1 MTSRRWGC
9 WWLLWV
15 LWMSVGGWGCPRT
28 RQNTRY
34 HGAYSKESVRIK
46 KALQILAQMRKA
58 HRFTAAQDAEALGRI
73 ERSIF
78 SEMQDMRLTAQHALV
93 SFGSE
98 GAPLWRRVL
107 AWRQG
112 EAAHSY
118 YLREALTQMRLLG
131 KDIRPLLPDLMR
143 LLFLPDNSVY
153 WAVLGILQ
161 VGGDLGCE
169 ALGEAWQQWRRSPPR
184 GGMEITKAQQRI
196 LLTMVRLSPVC
207 RAQWKTALIE
217 DLALQGA
224 ALEVLR
230 SHAAKDWMIYLR
242 LLLEAKEHIISENR
256 VLWRQSIGSVLQRVR
271 NEAVSLRPTTTGCRT
286 KRRSKGSKI
295 VWSWED
301 AKAVTLLEGGK
312 FAKWSWEDVKAVMA
326 RLREAIDEG
335 HGREALFGDTAASGT
350 INANLVSYGLDLAD
364 RLAGCQPLKVFD
376 FWEAA
381 FQGYARFAPNL
392 QSMLFYHLTR
402 WSRLRAAWLHE
413 RYTKGRGSERRL
425 AFRLLASNPM
435 ATGLSVG
442 EMLEALSSA
451 DQEMALWAMRGLS
464 VLGPDA
470 AMAFPAVM
478 RWAEKHGQTGLSLG
492 QRRIAKQAMW
502 ALSSIGISS
511 KAALSVCAVHWRE
524 VEEAHL
530 RRHPREPS
538 YAIAQRCFLGL
549 QWVKK
554 PWEIATVQDWSA
566 LVRSFKQQ
574 RWSFLTHAAFLR
586 EESNAS
592 VGLWVAFFGLAADAM
607 ERQRVMNAYH
617 LGRVGQRLVDLR
629 LVWLGLRDEAMPVRR
644 EALQVVASSKSEDKA
659 LRAFLRRG
667 LETAKAQDPQI
678 QGAWILALGKV
689 GRKDPKVR
697 DRLLRR
703 LWKAQMSEQY
713 WILSALRGRKESGC
727 GVAQEMLELFGKAP
741 SLNSLILEI
750 LAEQSSCMRLAFPL
764 LWRLT
769 KQTSDP
775 FSGSARSLLSH
786 RFRTDPRPILAR
798 VGRLS
803 VQERTWGWWAFHSP
817 VIVYQPS
824 ALQDVFSLM
833 DAEEPNDREMAALFL
848 VKLQGVNVST
858 AQFAPVLFAEL
869 VNPNPKR
876 RSHAVRLLGES
887 AHFRGWLGW
896 IKEDPKRYPLMRGLF
911 RAAATSDANARRYL
925 IGHLVWFDQEVMTPT
940 LRWALL
946 DRSMEVRKVALE
958 VLQRRAGTWDV
969 WEGALVEGLRTAT
982 KEARQAWLGVLWS
995 HKQRVPALLPVVK
1008 GFLRDKDRALRWM
1021 AGRWVAWM
1029 GDAAAISVLR
1039 EILSSGT
1046 LMERREVVS
1055 LLGALKHESAALG
1068 SDFRAILTDEKD
1080 ATMVMGVLYALMAW
1094 GERASVFRDILE
1106 PRVATMGRTRL
1117 YLYPTV
1123 RLLGAMGEKGVWSAA
1138 YVWALAFEQQS
1149 SLGSSAFSEAAKT
1162 LGQMGPSILPKVL
1175 AELR

>member
-1 MTSRRWGC
+1 MKSRRWGC

-15 LWMSVGGWGCPRT
+15 LWMSVGGWGCPRV
-28 RQNTRY
+28 RHNTRY

-46 KALQILAQMRKA
+46 KALQILAQMRRA

-78 SEMQDMRLTAQHALV
+78 SEMQDMRLAAQSALV
-93 SFGSE
+93 SFGAE

-107 AWRQG
+107 VWRQG
-112 EAAHSY
+112 EASHTY
-118 YLREALTQMRLLG
+118 YLRDALTQMRLLG

-169 ALGEAWQQWRRSPPR
+169 ALGEAWQQSKRSPPT
-184 GGMEITKAQQRI
+184 GGMDITKAQRRI

-230 SHAAKDWMIYLR
+230 SHVTRDGMAYLR
-242 LLLEAKEHIISENR
+242 LLLEAKEQIITENR
-256 VLWRQSIGSVLQRVR
+256 VLWRQSIGSVLSRVR
-271 NEAVSLRPTTTGCRT
+271 NEAVSLQPSTTGCRT
-286 KRRSKGSKI
+286 KRWFKGGKI

-301 AKAVTLLEGGK
+301 AKAVTLLKGGT
-312 FAKWSWEDVKAVMA
+312 FAKWSWEDVKAVMTGF
-326 RLREAIDEG
+326 REAIREG

-350 INANLVSYGLDLAD
+350 SNAILASYGLDLAE
-364 RLAGCQPLKVFD
+364 RLARCQPLKVFD
-376 FWEAA
+376 FFGTA
-381 FQGYARFAPNL
+381 FRGHTLFTPNL
-392 QSMLFYHLTR
+392 QSLLFYQLTR
-402 WSRLRAAWLHE
+402 WTSLRAAWLHE
-413 RYTKGRGSERRL
+413 RYTKGRSAERRL
-425 AFRLLASNPM
+425 AFRLLASNPK

-442 EMLEALSSA
+442 EMLEVLSGT
-451 DQEMALWAMRGLS
+451 DQEMALWAMQGLNM
-464 VLGPDA
+464 LGPDA

-478 RWAEKHGQTGLSLG
+478 RWAEKHGKSGLSSG
-492 QRRIAKQAMW
+492 QRRLIDQTAW
-502 ALSSIGISS
+502 VLSSIGIQS
-511 KAALSVCAVHWRE
+511 KAALSMCAVHWRE

-538 YAIAQRCFLGL
+538 YSIAQRCFLGL
-549 QWVKK
+549 QQMKK
-554 PWEIATVQDWSA
+554 PWEIATVQEWSA
-566 LVRSFKQQ
+566 LVRSIKQQ

-586 EESNAS
+586 EESKES
-592 VGLWVAFFGLAADAM
+592 VGLWVTLFRLAADAM

-629 LVWLGLRDEAMPVRR
+629 LVWLGLRDDAMPVRR
-644 EALQVVASSKSEDKA
+644 EALQVVTSSKSEDKT
-659 LRAFLRRG
+659 LRAFLMSG

-678 QGAWILALGKV
+678 QGAWISALGRV

-703 LWKAQMSEQY
+703 LWKAELSEQSS
-713 WILSALRGRKESGC
+713 ILLALQGRKESGC
-727 GVAQEMLELFGKAP
+727 VVAQEMLELFGKVS
-741 SLNSLILEI
+741 SLNLLGI
-750 LAEQSSCMRLAFPL
+750 LAEQSSCMRLAFPFL
-764 LWRLT
+764 LRLT
-769 KQTSDP
+769 KQTSEP
-775 FSGSARSLLSH
+775 LSGLARSLLSH
-786 RFRTDPRPILAR
+786 RFRTDPKPILAM

-803 VQERTWGWWAFHSP
+803 VQEQTWGWWAFQNP

-833 DAEEPNDREMAALFL
+833 DATEPKEREMAALFL
-848 VKLQGVNVST
+848 GKLQGANIST

-869 VNPNPKR
+869 AHPNPKR
-876 RSHAVRLLGES
+876 RAHAARLLGES
-887 AHFRGWLGW
+887 AYVRGWLGW
-896 IKEDPKRYPLMRGLF
+896 LKEDKKRYPLMRGLF
-911 RAAATSDANARRYL
+911 QVAATSDVRLRLSL
-925 IGHLVWFDQEVMTPT
+925 IGHLAWFDQEVMIPT

-946 DRSMEVRKVALE
+946 DASMEVRKVAVE
-958 VLQRRAGTWDV
+958 VLQRRAGQWDV
-969 WEGALVEGLRTAT
+969 LEGVLVESLRTGT
-982 KEARQAWLGVLWS
+982 KEVRLALLGVLWW
-995 HKQRVPALLPVVK
+995 HKQRLPALLPVVR

-1029 GDAAAISVLR
+1029 SDAAAISVLR

-1046 LMERREVVS
+1046 LMERREVVP
-1055 LLGALKHESAALG
+1055 LLGALKHESASLV
-1068 SDFRAILTDEKD
+1068 SDIRGILTYEKD
-1080 ATMVMGVLYALMAW
+1080 ATMVMGVLYALAEW

-1117 YLYPTV
+1117 YLYSTV
-1123 RLLGAMGEKGVWSAA
+1123 RLLGAMGQKGAWAA
-1138 YVWALAFEQQS
+1138 EYVWALAFEQQS
-1149 SLGSSAFSEAAKT
+1149 SLGSSAFSEVSKT
-1162 LGQMGPSILPKVL
+1162 LGQMGISILPKVL